1 MGPSCEAGT
10 VVVLQDRMLL
20 GSGAKFGTEVILG
33 PQNFKDLT
41 GTGVAPQER

>member
-1 MGPSCEAGT
+1 MGPSCEAGI

-41 GTGVAPQER
+41 GTDVAQER

>member
-1 MGPSCEAGT
+1 MGPSCEAGI

-20 GSGAKFGTEVILG
+20 GLGAKFGTEVILG

-41 GTGVAPQER
+41 GTDVAQER